1 MLLLSK
7 IVVSFAKLQK
17 VSHTRHA
24 TPYFFLRSPPLL
36 YFHIR
41 ADASRARTRPTF
53 YRQNV
58 YTLHFLYAL
67 R

>member
-24 TPYFFLRSPPLL
+24 TPYFFYEARPYSTFISVPTP
-36 YFHIR
+36 H
-41 ADASRARTRPTF
+41 ARTRPAF
-53 YRQNV
+53 YRQIV